1 MEIEVPSY
9 ANGQRIPA
17 EFAFCVPAD
26 EGHVTVGP
34 NRSPHV
40 RWTQVPRGAMSLAVI
55 MHDPDVPSVPDD
67 VNQEGRTIPHS
78 LPRVDFYHWVL
89 VDIPPDITQ
98 LPAGMDSDGVTPRGK
113 APGKVDYGVR
123 GVNNYTD
130 WFAGDPDMEGVYGGY
145 DGPCPPWNDE
155 RLHHYHITLYA
166 LDLETLGLHGDFGGP
181 DALSKM
187 EGHVI
192 ARASWTG
199 AYILNPA
206 IGE

>member
-9 ANGQRIPA
+9 ANGQQIPG

-26 EGHVTVGP
+26 EGHVTGGP

-40 RWTQVPRGAMSLAVI
+40 RWSHIPNGTKSLAVI

-67 VNQEGRTIPHS
+67 VNQEGRTVPRD

-98 LPAGMDSDGVTPRGK
+98 LPTGMDSDGVTPRGK
-113 APGKVDYGVR
+113 PPGKVDYGMR
-123 GVNNYTD
+123 GMNNYTD
-130 WFAGDPDMEGVYGGY
+130 WFAGDPDMEGTYGGY

-166 LDLETLGLHGDFGGP
+166 LDTETLGLSGNFGGP
-181 DALSKM
+181 DALARM
-187 EGHVI
+187 EGHI
-192 ARASWTG
+192 LARASWAGSYT
-199 AYILNPA
+199 LNSA
-206 IGE
+206 LGG

>member
-9 ANGQRIPA
+9 ANGRRIPA

-26 EGHVTVGP
+26 EGHVTGGP

-40 RWTQVPRGAMSLAVI
+40 RWTQVPRGAMSLAII
-55 MHDPDVPSVPDD
+55 MHDPDAPSIPDD

-78 LPRVDFYHWVL
+78 LPRVDFYHWIL
-89 VDIPPDITQ
+89 VDISPDITQ
-98 LPAGMDSDGVTPRGK
+98 IPAALDSDGVTPHGK

-123 GVNNYTD
+123 GINNYTD

-155 RLHHYHITLYA
+155 RLHRYHITLYA
-166 LDLETLGLHGDFGGP
+166 LDVETLGLHDNFGGP

-187 EGHVI
+187 EGHIV

-199 AYILNPA
+199 SYTLNPDLR
-206 IGE
+206 E

>member
-9 ANGQRIPA
+9 ANGQKIPG

-26 EGHVTVGP
+26 EGHVTGGP

-40 RWTQVPRGAMSLAVI
+40 RWSHIPNGTKSLALI

-67 VNQEGRTIPHS
+67 VNQEGRTVPHD

-113 APGKVDYGVR
+113 SPGKVDYGVR

-130 WFAGDPDMEGVYGGY
+130 WFAGDPDLEGTYGGY

-155 RLHHYHITLYA
+155 RLHQYHITLYA
-166 LDLETLGLHGDFGGP
+166 LDTETLGLSGNFGGP
-181 DALSKM
+181 DALAKM
-187 EGHVI
+187 EGHI
-192 ARASWTG
+192 LARASWGGSYT
-199 AYILNPA
+199 LNPA
-206 IGE
+206 LGG